1 MLLPV
6 LIMLLG
12 INLNGCAA
20 LSPSK
25 LVDNQI
31 PDFSHLYQNTRSQV
45 VFVKVRYKKP
55 ENDEI
60 RPTGGSG
67 SGVVLSSS
75 KIGDGKFESLI
86 LTNHHVVEHAERI
99 TVFLSLREQYDASL
113 LGFSDR
119 IDLAVVKI
127 VTPSKLT
134 PVILGNSELLKIG
147 EPVYVIGNPLGLKW
161 SLSVG
166 YISNLWHDQPINHI
180 QVDGAVTFGNSG
192 GGFFNRQGELIGITT
207 ATREGVFG
215 LAISSNV
222 VKALLPRLSQGG
234 RVPHAFLG
242 IYTYDIENLD
252 GDDRAKEIVA
262 ALGISPPF
270 ARDHG
275 VIITAIISDMPA
287 AKAGL
292 EKGDIILEIN
302 GGAVLHTAHL
312 QKITALST
320 PGSAMHIKVLRN
332 GQEKVITVIPTE
344 RPPKG
349 D

>member
-55 ENDEI
+55 ENNEV

-67 SGVVLSSS
+67 SGVVLSSLR
-75 KIGDGKFESLI
+75 IGDGKFESLI

-119 IDLAVVKI
+119 FDLAVVKI

-134 PVILGNSELLKIG
+134 PVIFGNSDLLKIG
-147 EPVYVIGNPLGLKW
+147 EPIYVIGNPLGLKW

-166 YISNLWHDQPINHI
+166 YISNLRHDQLINHI
-180 QVDGAVTFGNSG
+180 QLDGAVTFGNSG
-192 GGFFNRQGELIGITT
+192 GGFFNRQGEFVGVTT
-207 ATREGVFG
+207 ATIEGVFG
-215 LAISSNV
+215 LAISSKV
-222 VKALLPRLSQGG
+222 VQALLPQLLKEG
-234 RVPHAFLG
+234 RVPHVYLG
-242 IYTYDIENLD
+242 IHIYDIEDFD
-252 GDDRAKEIVA
+252 GDDHAEEVVA
-262 ALGISPPF
+262 TLGISPPF
-270 ARDHG
+270 ARNFG
-275 VIITAIISDMPA
+275 VIITTVEPNTPA
-287 AKAGL
+287 ARAGL
-292 EKGDIILEIN
+292 EKGDIVLEIN
-302 GGAVLHTAHL
+302 GSVILRASHL
-312 QKITALST
+312 QKVVALST